1 MPSVYELPLSLTTLL
16 MVFALPFAY
25 YGYQSRYWYDRARLS
40 FYDFIAQ
47 VVGVVLVCVLL
58 ARGYKA
64 VIDAEYEEVRL
75 VVAHVALV
83 VLTFLAIARGKTAH
97 AGVGS
102 PASAAASKE
111 SAARPKAKND
121 EIEVVAWD
129 DLIIDEATKDE
140 LTSVIDLLK
149 NPQSAKSYGIALPKG
164 ILFNGPPGTGK
175 TTIARAVATKAGLNF
190 YVLRANEIVSKWVGE
205 SEKNLTQLFET
216 ACKNAPAIIFID
228 EIDSLGKK
236 RSEGASSHTDAL
248 LNHLLQLIDGVIKSE
263 GVYVIAATNRADLV
277 DDALRRAGRLNRVIE
292 IGLPDLEARRKLFK
306 VYSRKLKLA
315 RDVDLEALALATEG
329 NSGADIRAICNQAG
343 LHAFQREQKLPAA
356 KRTQVVTSEDIEQAL
371 SVFPLAGAADHEDVK
386 RGGVSHQPVNDQ
398 VERVTWSDIIIDDE
412 LKQELKSVVDLL
424 KDPTTAERYGITV
437 PKGILLNGPPGT
449 GKTTLAKVIA
459 NEANLSFFVLQANEV
474 VSKWVG
480 DSEKNLT
487 NLFEEAQR
495 HAPAVIF
502 IDEIDSIAKNRAE
515 GNAQH
520 ADALLNH
527 LLQLMDG
534 VVSRKGVYVIGAT
547 NRADLVDPALK
558 RGGRLNKVIEV
569 PLPNLEAR
577 VALFL
582 LYLAKLPL
590 GVRPDVRSLAQLTE
604 GTCAADIK
612 EICNQAGLNAF
623 KRESANGNRNYSVQS
638 SDLDRAIK
646 EWVTLRA
653 GRSS

>member
-1 MPSVYELPLSLTTLL
+1 MPSVYDLPLSLTTLL
-16 MVFALPFAY
+16 LVLVLPFSY
-25 YGYQSRYWYDRARLS
+25 YGYQAQYWYDRSRLS
-40 FYDFIAQ
+40 FYDFMLQ
-47 VVGVVLVCVLL
+47 VVGVIIACALL

-64 VIDAEYEEVRL
+64 VLDAEPEEIKL
-75 VVAHVALV
+75 IAAHIALV
-83 VLTFLAIARGKTAH
+83 VLTFLAIARGK
-97 AGVGS
+97 S
-102 PASAAASKE
+102 SSASANASGNVATGKETPAAP
-111 SAARPKAKND
+111 AARNA

-129 DLIIDEATKDE
+129 DLIIDDSTKEE

-175 TTIARAVATKAGLNF
+175 TTIARAVATRAGLNF

-216 ACKNAPAIIFID
+216 ARKHAPAIIFID

-236 RSEGASSHTDAL
+236 RSEGGSSHSDGL
-248 LNHLLQLIDGVIKSE
+248 LNHLLQLIDGVIKSD
-263 GVYVIAATNRADLV
+263 GVYVIAATNRAELV

-292 IGLPDLEARRKLFK
+292 IGLPDLESRRKLFR
-306 VYSRKLKLA
+306 VYSRNLRLA
-315 RDVDLEALALATEG
+315 PDVDLEALALATEG

-343 LHAFQREQKLPAA
+343 LHAFQREQKLPLA
-356 KRTQVVTSEDIEQAL
+356 KRTQVVTSKDVEHAL
-371 SVFPLAGAADHEDVK
+371 GAFPLNVDGETAEGK
-386 RGGVSHQPVNDQ
+386 RGGSTHQPVNDQ
-398 VERVTWSDIIIDDE
+398 VERVTWSDIIIDNE
-412 LKQELKSVVDLL
+412 LKQELKSVIDLL

-569 PLPNLEAR
+569 PLPNLDAR
-577 VALFL
+577 VALFS
-582 LYLAKLPL
+582 LYLTKLPL
-590 GVRPDVRSLAQLTE
+590 GVLPDVQALAQVTE

-623 KRESANGNRNYSVQS
+623 KRESAVGNRDYSVLS
-638 SDLDRAIK
+638 ADLDRAVR
-646 EWVTLRA
+646 EWTKV
-653 GRSS
+653 RS

>member
-1 MPSVYELPLSLTTLL
+1 
-16 MVFALPFAY
+16 
-25 YGYQSRYWYDRARLS
+25 
-40 FYDFIAQ
+40 
-47 VVGVVLVCVLL
+47 
-58 ARGYKA
+58 
-64 VIDAEYEEVRL
+64 
-75 VVAHVALV
+75 
-83 VLTFLAIARGKTAH
+83 
-97 AGVGS
+97 
-102 PASAAASKE
+102 
-111 SAARPKAKND
+111 
-121 EIEVVAWD
+121 
-129 DLIIDEATKDE
+129 
-140 LTSVIDLLK
+140 
-149 NPQSAKSYGIALPKG
+149 
-164 ILFNGPPGTGK
+164 
-175 TTIARAVATKAGLNF
+175 
-190 YVLRANEIVSKWVGE
+190 
-205 SEKNLTQLFET
+205 
-216 ACKNAPAIIFID
+216 
-228 EIDSLGKK
+228 LGKK
-236 RSEGASSHTDAL
+236 RSDAGASHSDGL
-248 LNHLLQLIDGVIKSE
+248 LNHLLQLIDGVIKSD
-263 GVYVIAATNRADLV
+263 GVYVIAATNRAELV

-292 IGLPDLEARRKLFK
+292 IGLPDLESRRKLFR
-306 VYSRKLKLA
+306 VYSRNLKLA
-315 RDVDLEALALATEG
+315 PDVDLEALAMATEG
-329 NSGADIRAICNQAG
+329 SSGADIRAICNQAG
-343 LHAFQREQKLPAA
+343 LHAFQREQKIPVP
-356 KRTQVVTSEDIEQAL
+356 KRTQVVTSEDIEHAL
-371 SVFPLAGAADHEDVK
+371 EMFPLGGHSDKEEGARD
-386 RGGVSHQPVNDQ
+386 GVAHQPVNDQ

-558 RGGRLNKVIEV
+558 RGGRLNKTIEV
-569 PLPNLEAR
+569 PLPNHEAR
-577 VALFL
+577 VALFS

-590 GVRPDVRSLAQLTE
+590 GAKPDVQALARVTE
-604 GTCAADIK
+604 GTCAADIR

-623 KRESANGNRNYSVQS
+623 KRESAMGNRDYSVQS
-638 SDLDRAIK
+638 TDLDRAVR
-646 EWVTLRA
+646 EWVKARV
-653 GRSS
+653 